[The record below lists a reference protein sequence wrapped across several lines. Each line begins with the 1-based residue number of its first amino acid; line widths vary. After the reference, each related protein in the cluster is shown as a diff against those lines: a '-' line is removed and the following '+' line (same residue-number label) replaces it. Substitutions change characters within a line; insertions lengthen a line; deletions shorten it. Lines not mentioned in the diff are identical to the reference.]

1 MNFSLLFFENVFS
14 AHSPCKIISVGP
26 FNSPF
31 LRVTLPLHP
40 RALTTVWG
48 SFNTVMESFYF
59 REAPRRGF
67 GLVVC
72 AASET
77 CYWPNVTIVRV
88 LVRVRL
94 DNRASAFVAVIK
106 YVVAMQWNVR
116 ERIVQ
121 GECPTSCLTTS
132 VGSCT
137 TDEAA

>member
-1 MNFSLLFFENVFS
+1 M
-14 AHSPCKIISVGP
+14 
-26 FNSPF
+26 
-31 LRVTLPLHP
+31 
-40 RALTTVWG
+40 
-48 SFNTVMESFYF
+48 
-59 REAPRRGF
+59 
-67 GLVVC
+67 VC